1 MEFNVLLYDINKN
14 KVVHYDVLP
23 YFIDCWNDKFH
34 KEEKKEIKKTK
45 SKDLLKE
52 YIINMSRYMYW
63 TRCQYEILIA
73 RWPFGSK
80 RIKDDMTEFLKKD
93 VDLNNIDDDIRF
105 YNIIMQDMCKIDIH
119 EQIMMNINILVDILY
134 KEFKI

>member
-1 MEFNVLLYDINKN
+1 MEFNVLLYDVNKN
-14 KVVHYDVLP
+14 KVVHYNVIS

-63 TRCQYEILIA
+63 ARCQYEFLIA
-73 RWPFGSK
+73 PWPFGSK

-93 VDLNNIDDDIRF
+93 IDLNNVDDDIMF
-105 YNIIMQDMCKIDIH
+105 YNIILQDMYKIDIH
-119 EQIMMNINILVDILY
+119 EQIMMNIDILVDILY